1 MLGIGFTPTAPDPSA
16 YTHGRDDTLAILLLT
31 VSNEKVVQRLLKAL
45 MGRFEVTDMSEIS
58 LVLGMSGTRDYDK
71 GTRTIS

>member
-1 MLGIGFTPTAPDPSA
+1 M
-16 YTHGRDDTLAILLLT
+16 
-31 VSNEKVVQRLLKAL
+31 LKAL